1 MSKKKTFKGNGGLS
15 AIREIEGYKYS
26 SLFSYVQQNEGKK
39 GREILIFSYPIEE
52 EFQIESEIKGYQ
64 NIQT

>member
-1 MSKKKTFKGNGGLS
+1 MWGEKKTFKGNGGLR
-15 AIREIEGYKYS
+15 AIREIEGYITP
-26 SLFSYVQQNEGKK
+26 LFSHFQEKEGKK

-52 EFQIESEIKGYQ
+52 EFQSESEIKGYQ